1 MTLYSWD
8 AVLRTVARL
17 LSDAANVDVDVTELA
32 APPNAELGDLAFGCF
47 KLAKQRGTSPAEI
60 AKEIAASFTRVSGP
74 GDETVASAEAAGPY
88 VNIRLQAGAFVSR
101 VVKDV
106 ETRADYG
113 AVDQGRGKQVMLE
126 YAQPNTHKEIHVGH
140 FRNLILGSSLVSLLR
155 LANWQVIPASYHG
168 DVGAHVAKCLWLFV
182 RKGASSVK
190 QKAPKR
196 KKTDPPFVPLSDE
209 AWAAY
214 MLEHLT
220 EDAVSAMLKAVPKDQ
235 RTGKFLGNLY
245 AESTKVLEENPDWK
259 TEVSVVQR
267 ALEAGEKAWSV
278 LWQETRRW
286 SLTEMDRLFQ
296 DLGMKIERQYL
307 ESEVVDQGQK
317 IVDELLAKGV
327 ARESQGAIIVD
338 LEEQKLG
345 VFLIRK
351 SDGTSL
357 YATKDLA
364 LAGLKFKEF
373 PHLDRSLILVD
384 NRQSLYFK
392 QLFAT
397 LRLMG
402 MTVPTEFVGYEFVTL
417 KTGAMSSREGNIVT
431 LQDFRDE
438 VFAYA
443 QEETKKRHSDWTDG
457 RVQHTA
463 WCLLMGGIKF
473 GMLRQDSDK
482 VYVFD
487 TAQALAFDGATGP
500 YVQYAATR
508 LASILRKAN
517 WKPRVDADGAEL
529 LQLTQPS
536 EKRLAMII
544 AAFPSAVAR
553 SADELKPAVIAQWCL
568 DAATR
573 INEFYHDV
581 NVLDS
586 APELKQGRLRLVASA
601 RTVLVRGLE
610 LLGIPV
616 PEEM

>member
-1 MTLYSWD
+1 MMLYSWD

-17 LSDAANVDVDVTELA
+17 LSDAAKVEVDVTELA

-47 KLAKQRGTSPAEI
+47 KLAKQRGTSPVEI
-60 AKEIAASFTRVSGP
+60 AKEIAASFARVSGP
-74 GDETVASAEAAGPY
+74 GDETVASAEAAGSY
-88 VNIRLQAGAFVSR
+88 VNIRLQTGAFVSR

-113 AVDQGRGKQVMLE
+113 AVDQGKGKQVMLE

-214 MLEHLT
+214 VLEHLT

-235 RTGKFLGNLY
+235 RTGKFLGSLY
-245 AESTKVLEENPDWK
+245 AESTKVLEENPEWK
-259 TEVSVVQR
+259 TEVSAVQR

-307 ESEVVDQGQK
+307 ESEVVDAGQK

-443 QEETKKRHSDWTDG
+443 LEETKKRHADWTDG
-457 RVQHTA
+457 RIQHTA

-487 TAQALAFDGATGP
+487 VAQALAFDGATGP

-517 WKPRVDADGAEL
+517 WKPRADADGAEL
-529 LQLTQPS
+529 LQLTEPS
-536 EKRLAMII
+536 EKRLAMIV
-544 AAFPSAVAR
+544 AAFPAAVAR
-553 SADELKPAVIAQWCL
+553 AAEELKPAVIAQWCL

-586 APELKQGRLRLVASA
+586 APEVQQGRLRLVASA
-601 RTVLVRGLE
+601 RAVLVRGLE